1 MVPPHGIQRRRAFG
15 LALGTLAAVAVAAP
29 PAARRPRRIGI
40 LWHGRAPNASP
51 LPLEQRLR
59 ELQPRG
65 AAPLE
70 FESRF
75 GPGPAMAEAAEQ
87 LVAAKVELIVAQG
100 SPAALAAQ
108 RAAPRLPIVF
118 AIAGDPVAL
127 GLASSLARPGG
138 NATGIYTLTS
148 ETSGKRVALV
158 RDAVPRPRA
167 IGLLYRP
174 LPGNQDEL
182 NGGIDAARALKL
194 EALKLPA
201 ASPDDIGQRLAEAR
215 AAAIDLL
222 SVHTDPLLFRQLGV
236 IAASALRHRLPAI
249 AAYPNFADLGG
260 LMSYA
265 ADGDETLRRLVALTH
280 KVLQGVAPGEV
291 PIERS
296 QRLLLTLNLKTA
308 AALGLTLPPALTLS
322 AHRVIR

>member
-1 MVPPHGIQRRRAFG
+1 MPF
-15 LALGTLAAVAVAAP
+15 
-29 PAARRPRRIGI
+29 
-40 LWHGRAPNASP
+40 
-51 LPLEQRLR
+51 EQRLR
-59 ELQPRG
+59 ELQAKG
-65 AAPLE
+65 APPLE

-75 GPGPAMAEAAEQ
+75 GIGSMMVEGAAQ
-87 LVAAKVELIVAQG
+87 LVQSKVDLIVAQG

-158 RDAVPRPRA
+158 RDAVPRPHA
-167 IGLLYRP
+167 VGLLYRP
-174 LPGNQDEL
+174 TPHAEEEL
-182 NGGIDAARALKL
+182 AGAIDAAHALKL
-194 EALKLPA
+194 EAVKLPA
-201 ASPDDIGQRLAEAR
+201 GSLSDIENRLAEAR
-215 AAAIDLL
+215 GAGVDLL
-222 SVHTDPLLFRQLGV
+222 SVFTDPLMLRQLGG
-236 IAASALRHRLPAI
+236 IAGLALRHRLPAI
-249 AAYPNFADLGG
+249 AAYSNFADLGG

-265 ADGDETLRRLVALTH
+265 ADSEETLQRLVALTH
-280 KVLQGVAPGEV
+280 KVLQGVAPGDI

-308 AALGLTLPPALTLS
+308 AALGLNLPPALAVS
-322 AHRVIR
+322 AHRIVR